1 MKKIWHIYKTDLTN
15 IIKVPTGL
23 LLMVALAVLPSVY
36 AWVNL
41 KAMWDPYTHTGGIKV
56 AVTSK
61 DEGATVQNR
70 TIRIGDEILKSL
82 RSNQQLGWTFVDENE
97 AARGVLHG
105 DYYASLLIP
114 ADFSAKIASFVSGV
128 VQKPAIY
135 YSVNEKVNA
144 IAPKITEKGASN
156 ISAQINRNFIE
167 AVSEAVFAELKR
179 LGMEITRQLPT
190 IRRMESFVFELESR
204 LPVIEEVGV
213 KTIELERKLPEIQAK
228 SEKIMELE
236 QLVPEMTRVG
246 NTVLA
251 LEERWPQVTQA
262 AQAAIAVLEPLPDI
276 SQAADGIQRLDARFA
291 EAEGAL
297 IQAIDTADRAREW
310 TASLLEDL
318 NRAESLANNYGTVST
333 QRSRLSQDVQQAQ
346 AGIQLAEAQLYTLR
360 DELSQYRLQLHGAA
374 SHIQGDAEALA
385 DLENRLPAI
394 LRSDLKAI
402 GDKLTIAAD
411 FVRDELPAVEE
422 DIHRLTN
429 LYQAKFGMA
438 EDAVHRAAD
447 FARHDLPQFEQA
459 VRKAANEIRQAQG
472 NERINELVKLMHSDL
487 KEESEFLA
495 NPVTIKEDKKFPI
508 PNYGSA
514 MSPFYTTLALWVG
527 AMLLVSLLKTEVDD
541 PGGQYR
547 NYHVY
552 FGRMMTFL
560 TIGMFQALIVTFGDM
575 YILGTY
581 VVNKAAFPLF
591 AVLIS
596 IVFVTLTY
604 TMVSLFGDVGKGL
617 AIIFLVL
624 QFSSSG
630 GTFPVSTS
638 GPFFQALNPF
648 MPFTYGVSV
657 LRESVGGMVAD
668 IVLKDISVL
677 CLFVAICCVLAPV
690 LKKPLGGLT
699 QRLAKQAKKTKLIH

>member
-1 MKKIWHIYKTDLTN
+1 MKKIWHLYKTDLTN

-167 AVSEAVFAELKR
+167 AVSEAVFAELKW

-213 KTIELERKLPEIQAK
+213 KTIELERKLPEIHAK

-276 SQAADGIQRLDARFA
+276 SQAANGIQRLDARFA

-318 NRAESLANNYGTVST
+318 NRAESLANSYGTVST

-346 AGIQLAEAQLYTLR
+346 AGIQLAEAQLNTLR

-402 GDKLTIAAD
+402 GDKLAIAAN
-411 FVRDELPAVEE
+411 FVRDELPVVEE

-429 LYQAKFGMA
+429 QYQAKFGMA

-547 NYHVY
+547 SYHVY